1 MLSSGTFAKVFLVNT
16 IDENGQ
22 KGELFAAKVF
32 KVQVQQS
39 GNLAH
44 QCPLNLFKREVFT
57 VSGFNHQ
64 VIIKYIGYNSYSL
77 IEKLE
82 NSKDANTLMLT
93 LIIEYKENGNLE
105 SAIATEKLKND
116 QTTKLKII
124 TGIAIRIKD
133 FNKSNV
139 VHRDLKPDNIVL
151 DKNNDPVICDF
162 GCSRQYSNMVDN
174 NITYTIGS
182 LIYIAPELFD
192 YSFN

>member
-1 MLSSGTFAKVFLVNT
+1 MKEEGTYDKNNRDDKYVMYFCKSFSCQYNWR
-16 IDENGQ
+16 
-22 KGELFAAKVF
+22 KWSKRKLFAAKVF

-57 VSGFNHQ
+57 VSGFNHP

-124 TGIAIRIKD
+124 TGIAIRIKA

-151 DKNNDPVICDF
+151 DKNNDPVIIDF
-162 GCSRQYSNMVDN
+162 GCSRQYYDMVDN
-174 NITYTIGS
+174 NI
-182 LIYIAPELFD
+182 
-192 YSFN
+192 